1 MALGRRAGLSDRQ
14 VADLGEYEA
23 SGAYSVLEK
32 DVLRF
37 TEQWSVRGRVD
48 EDVLA
53 RLSAAL
59 PARHLVLL
67 AATVGQANFTTRFNV
82 VFGVELP

>member
-14 VADLGEYEA
+14 VHELDRFEA
-23 SGAYSVLEK
+23 SEAYSPLEK

-37 TEQWSVRGRVD
+37 TEQWTARGRVD
-48 EDVLA
+48 GDVLVQLTTA
-53 RLSAAL
+53 LSAE
-59 PARHLVLL
+59 HMVLL
-67 AATVGQANFTTRFNV
+67 AATVGQANFTSRFNV